1 MSKTIDLASAVS
13 SITSAIVS
21 SRTKEPSWAV
31 SVMKASLTRGPVGA
45 GACSLRE
52 VERVDHVLGVLGI
65 DALGQ
70 GDQALRIG
78 VADARK
84 HARAGVLALRDLRAA
99 STLVEDGAVAVTAV
113 PPLDGGVLL
122 AVLAH
127 ERAGAA
133 GAAVHGRDAGPG
145 ARVAVAVVVRV
156 QPRGARRV
164 GHVPGGRAPRS
175 VLRVHHFWAGRAPAP
190 PATPALPVYWGCS

>member
-1 MSKTIDLASAVS
+1 QRATEPVCSLGIRRVRNCPGVYRKSSSDPSGMSKTIDLASAVS

-21 SRTKEPSWAV
+21 SRTKEPSWGV

-99 STLVEDGAVAVTAV
+99 SPLVEDGQ
-113 PPLDGGVLL
+113 LRSLL
-122 AVLAH
+122 SRH
-127 ERAGAA
+127 
-133 GAAVHGRDAGPG
+133 
-145 ARVAVAVVVRV
+145 
-156 QPRGARRV
+156 
-164 GHVPGGRAPRS
+164 
-175 VLRVHHFWAGRAPAP
+175 WM
-190 PATPALPVYWGCS
+190 

>member
-1 MSKTIDLASAVS
+1 QRATEPVCSLGIRRVRNCPGVYRKSSSDPSGMSKTIDLASAVS

-21 SRTKEPSWAV
+21 SRTKEPSWGV

-52 VERVDHVLGVLGI
+52 VERVDHVLG
-65 DALGQ
+65 ALGQ

-99 STLVEDGAVAVTAV
+99 SPLVEDGAVAVTAV

-133 GAAVHGRDAGPG
+133 GAAVHGLEAGPG
-145 ARVAVAVVVRV
+145 VRV
-156 QPRGARRV
+156 
-164 GHVPGGRAPRS
+164 
-175 VLRVHHFWAGRAPAP
+175 
-190 PATPALPVYWGCS
+190 